1 MLSLL
6 IQEAFF
12 QVLFDLVVISTL
24 GHQILEG
31 ELHLVIPYLVWCFIF
46 LGRSYKPCY
55 ASMRH
60 AQLHIP
66 KEIQVSLGLSTLH
79 SLTQQAF
86 YSFFQQY
93 HSVMASTAL
102 SFVSHNHDTMKSKF
116 YLKTRSP
123 CQILIVFGDVMTSNE
138 YRIVNSQ
145 SQRIVCSEVH

>member
-1 MLSLL
+1 
-6 IQEAFF
+6 
-12 QVLFDLVVISTL
+12 
-24 GHQILEG
+24 
-31 ELHLVIPYLVWCFIF
+31 
-46 LGRSYKPCY
+46 
-55 ASMRH
+55 MRH

-102 SFVSHNHDTMKSKF
+102 SFVSHNPVHDTMKSNF
-116 YLKTRSP
+116 YLKTCSP
-123 CQILIVFGDVMTSNE
+123 CQILIVLGDVMTSNE